1 MICRAVQ
8 EGDYARFAAGL
19 RRVAIDERTPVNGTL
34 ELTARCNLSCNHCY
48 IVSKEST
55 GDEGSYELSRRE
67 WEVIFGKLAKAG
79 CLWLGLTGGEPMAH
93 GDFLALYE
101 NARRT
106 GFLITVMTNGTLI
119 SDDVASLF
127 SQLPPLAVEVTMYG
141 ATESAYRRVTGSA
154 QAYGAALA
162 GVERLVNRRVHT
174 VLKMTVTRQNIEQFP
189 AIKAIAREFDVPF
202 RFDGLLNSALDGTR
216 DAIAYRLGADEL
228 VSLEAIDPRVKR
240 AWIERQDHVARYE
253 SGLVYDCG
261 AGRNT
266 FHVDWRG
273 GLTPCIMVR
282 EPRFDILNGS
292 FDSAWESEIA
302 TLAQK
307 TMNAHAKCS
316 NCSLIGFCDT
326 CAGWGMME
334 AGDPEAPTEYLCRVA
349 RERSLKFAAEPWQ
362 ETL

>member
-1 MICRAVQ
+1 M
-8 EGDYARFAAGL
+8 
-19 RRVAIDERTPVNGTL
+19 
-34 ELTARCNLSCNHCY
+34 
-48 IVSKEST
+48 
-55 GDEGSYELSRRE
+55 
-67 WEVIFGKLAKAG
+67 
-79 CLWLGLTGGEPMAH
+79 
-93 GDFLALYE
+93 
-101 NARRT
+101 
-106 GFLITVMTNGTLI
+106 
-119 SDDVASLF
+119 
-127 SQLPPLAVEVTMYG
+127 
-141 ATESAYRRVTGSA
+141 
-154 QAYGAALA
+154 
-162 GVERLVNRRVHT
+162 ERLLSHGVRT
-174 VLKMTVTRQNIEQFP
+174 ILKMTVTRQNIEQLP
-189 AIKAIAREFDVPF
+189 AIKAIAKEFGVPF

-216 DAIAYRLGADEL
+216 DALDYRLGADEL
-228 VSLEAIDPRVKR
+228 VDLETTDPRVKR

-326 CAGWGMME
+326 CAGWGMMA

-349 RERSLKFAAEPWQ
+349 RERSLKFTAEPWQ